1 MSNVNIPSE
10 IVRRIAYFRSKFAQA
25 TGQPEVQPVTTTA
38 VPTPEQEAPQP
49 VVEEPVA
56 PKEGVEST
64 VISEPTAES
73 KPRRKRRKSDVVD
86 ADGDGIPD
94 SEEEHKAE

>member
-1 MSNVNIPSE
+1 M
-10 IVRRIAYFRSKFAQA
+10 
-25 TGQPEVQPVTTTA
+25 
-38 VPTPEQEAPQP
+38 
-49 VVEEPVA
+49 EESVA
-56 PKEGVEST
+56 PKEEVEST

-94 SEEEHKAE
+94 SEEEQKAE